1 MVTALD
7 RKLLRDLRRLGP
19 QILAIAAVLACG
31 IMVLVMATGTQR
43 SLVQTRDAYYDR
55 QRFAEVFAGATRAP
69 QTLLAEIAAMD
80 GVAQVEGRV
89 IGVAVLDLPRLVEA
103 ATARLMSVPAAHDPL
118 LNQPLLRTGRMPDP
132 TRPDEIAVA
141 EPFAQANGLRPG
153 DRLAA
158 VINGQRRDLVLTG
171 TVLSPEFIYTLSPG
185 SMMPDDKHYALIWMG
200 EAALAAAFDLQGAFN
215 DVSLTLSDKAR
226 AADVITRL
234 DALLAPYGGSGAYG
248 RDRQSSNAFLENE
261 FTQLRAMAVFLPP
274 VFLIVSAF
282 LVNMVLGRLIRLERQ
297 QIGLLKAV
305 GYSTAAIVGHYL
317 KMSLGIGA
325 AGILLG
331 WAGGWLLG
339 QGVNQMYV
347 RFFRFPFLI
356 YVPGLQSFVIS
367 GVLGV
372 VTVSLGALRAVL
384 GSARL
389 APAVAMSPPAPP
401 LFRRGWVDVLAD
413 GLRLRQP
420 SMMILRSVTRWPGR
434 AMVTV
439 LGVVASIAVLIGS
452 YFSFDVIDLVMADI
466 FERSNRQNVSL
477 ALASPRDLSAVS
489 AALTLPGVRQAEP
502 AYAVPVRLRHAG
514 SSRLLALQA
523 HFDATQLSRL
533 LATDGTPLTLPP
545 EGLAIPES
553 LAESLSIT
561 PGDLVTL
568 DLLTPP
574 RESLDLRVTSIIR
587 QSMGQDVH
595 MRAEPLFALMR
606 TPPQVNT
613 VNLLVDTP
621 SLPTLHTAVKATP
634 AIAGLVDFSRVRAGF
649 DASIR
654 ENLIT
659 MTLTYTALGVLITL
673 GVIYNAARIQLAERA
688 HELASLRVLGFTRA
702 EVGFVLVGELMLLTL
717 LALPL
722 GWAAGYGFAALITT
736 GLSSDLITMP
746 LVVNRATF
754 AYATVIVLTTAL
766 ITALVVRRRLDH
778 VDLVSALKQKD

>member
-103 ATARLMSVPAAHDPL
+103 ATARLMSLPAAHDPL

-215 DVSLTLSDKAR
+215 DVSLTLSDKTR
-226 AADVITRL
+226 AADVIVRL

-248 RDRQSSNAFLENE
+248 RDRQVSNAFLENE

-401 LFRRGWVDVLAD
+401 LFRRG
-413 GLRLRQP
+413 G
-420 SMMILRSVTRWPGR
+420 G
-434 AMVTV
+434 
-439 LGVVASIAVLIGS
+439 G
-452 YFSFDVIDLVMADI
+452 
-466 FERSNRQNVSL
+466 
-477 ALASPRDLSAVS
+477 
-489 AALTLPGVRQAEP
+489 
-502 AYAVPVRLRHAG
+502 
-514 SSRLLALQA
+514 
-523 HFDATQLSRL
+523 
-533 LATDGTPLTLPP
+533 
-545 EGLAIPES
+545 
-553 LAESLSIT
+553 
-561 PGDLVTL
+561 
-568 DLLTPP
+568 
-574 RESLDLRVTSIIR
+574 
-587 QSMGQDVH
+587 
-595 MRAEPLFALMR
+595 
-606 TPPQVNT
+606 
-613 VNLLVDTP
+613 
-621 SLPTLHTAVKATP
+621 
-634 AIAGLVDFSRVRAGF
+634 GF
-649 DASIR
+649 DCGAD
-654 ENLIT
+654 
-659 MTLTYTALGVLITL
+659 
-673 GVIYNAARIQLAERA
+673 RILL
-688 HELASLRVLGFTRA
+688 HLRRDRSGD
-702 EVGFVLVGELMLLTL
+702 G
-717 LALPL
+717 
-722 GWAAGYGFAALITT
+722 
-736 GLSSDLITMP
+736 
-746 LVVNRATF
+746 
-754 AYATVIVLTTAL
+754 
-766 ITALVVRRRLDH
+766 
-778 VDLVSALKQKD
+778 